1 MILFHSIKNV
11 SSLKKSS
18 FSPESPFK
26 SIKTKSTVMLF
37 VGLLS
42 LQVKLCTI
50 FPSIL
55 TVEGLRSFKT
65 LNMRYCSNVCFEACH
80 S

>member
-1 MILFHSIKNV
+1 
-11 SSLKKSS
+11 
-18 FSPESPFK
+18 
-26 SIKTKSTVMLF
+26 MLF

-65 LNMRYCSNVCFEACH
+65 LNIVVTFVLRRVILNSAVFSKGASYSNALWARRAIVGG
-80 S
+80 